1 MTTTAFSKEVIKE
14 NGIGD
19 ELTTVRGIVIPVDW
33 NDEGNALAVAI
44 LGAGEEEHFVEQDE
58 EGKKLLKL
66 MQQEVEVSGT
76 VTEAIQGHKVI
87 TVKSHGLK
95 MGGDW

>member
-1 MTTTAFSKEVIKE
+1 MATTAFSKEVIKE

-58 EGKKLLKL
+58 EGKKLLQL

-76 VTEAIQGHKVI
+76 VREAIEGHKI
-87 TVKSHGLK
+87 IKVKSCGLK
-95 MGGDW
+95 MGSD